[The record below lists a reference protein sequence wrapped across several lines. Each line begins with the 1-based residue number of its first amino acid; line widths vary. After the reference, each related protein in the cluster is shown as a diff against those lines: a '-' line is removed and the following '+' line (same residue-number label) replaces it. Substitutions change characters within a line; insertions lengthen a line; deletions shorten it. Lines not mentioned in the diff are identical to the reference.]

1 MIIFLASAMASDTGQ
16 TKKRKARPVDTAAAS
31 LDEDSLRPMDIIPGK
46 GGEFKTRPGNTRYH
60 QTLLDFLPLYVAAE
74 GAREKTNV
82 VRQVFTEIKSWGRFV
97 RKTGTGQ
104 YVEVPER
111 AAKEII
117 GKAIRYR
124 QRLQGRPRSTSLS
137 IGTEK
142 EEDTIGATAS
152 RRDPPNTSGT
162 TLGNNMAPEEDR
174 KPAAAVSRRNPR
186 DIVAL
191 AGLQS
196 APQQASG
203 VVVGDE
209 AAMLIEFAK
218 EFLASHSEAE
228 GTNVRPETTGR
239 KDSSSESSLFSR
251 EELDTVLS
259 VD

>member
-1 MIIFLASAMASDTGQ
+1 MQ
-16 TKKRKARPVDTAAAS
+16 
-31 LDEDSLRPMDIIPGK
+31 
-46 GGEFKTRPGNTRYH
+46 
-60 QTLLDFLPLYVAAE
+60 DFLPLYVAAV

-82 VRQVFTEIKSWGRFV
+82 VRQVFTEIKSWGRIV

-124 QRLQGRPRSTSLS
+124 QRLQGRRRSTSLS
-137 IGTEK
+137 TGTEEEGTIGT
-142 EEDTIGATAS
+142 TAS
-152 RRDPPNTSGT
+152 RRDPANTSGNS
-162 TLGNNMAPEEDR
+162 LGNRWGDVIAPEEDR
-174 KPAAAVSRRNPR
+174 KPAAISRRNPCGT
-186 DIVAL
+186 ASL
-191 AGLQS
+191 AGTQS
-196 APQQASG
+196 APQQASS

-209 AAMLIEFAK
+209 SAMLIEFAE
-218 EFLASHSEAE
+218 EFLAAHSEAE